1 MKQLKIECP
10 NCHRAYEVAES
21 FLGRKVICANKSC
34 GTKFAAVA
42 SLPSQK
48 NDAETF
54 AAFGEPS
61 KPDDGNPPPLP
72 INPEPSRAP
81 RPKAQPTRSKA
92 SESKV
97 YQRRMTFLTVL
108 AAVPSALL
116 CMGGLLYWYDI
127 SNRRSTETTQNDR
140 SSRVEVDTAPPESQ
154 AATEAPV
161 VATLDGDAPF
171 REQVVKTLN
180 SAYSSVRMVHTHLE
194 INIARTCYKDLT
206 EHRSLIPDRKHVP
219 LGIQVEHQLD
229 KMMNDFR
236 QAMQLI
242 QTPKIVE
249 SFADKR
255 EAKDYL
261 MSIDDAPAFASAV
274 KESLSKVTQS
284 ANEIAKLLGIGFDEA
299 HGSEQFHKRSLD
311 FLVAARECVTDLKQL
326 PPDPNPESV
335 KHATMASVR
344 LGVQLGFIP
353 DAPEFMVGREAIE
366 SGFAAIH
373 DFIVKSVSYYDFTN
387 KAHNLITQE
396 EYKALQKLYSDT
408 LQTAVKVADEAE
420 RRLKKK

>member
-1 MKQLKIECP
+1 M
-10 NCHRAYEVAES
+10 
-21 FLGRKVICANKSC
+21 
-34 GTKFAAVA
+34 
-42 SLPSQK
+42 
-48 NDAETF
+48 
-54 AAFGEPS
+54 
-61 KPDDGNPPPLP
+61 
-72 INPEPSRAP
+72 
-81 RPKAQPTRSKA
+81 
-92 SESKV
+92 
-97 YQRRMTFLTVL
+97 
-108 AAVPSALL
+108 
-116 CMGGLLYWYDI
+116 
-127 SNRRSTETTQNDR
+127 
-140 SSRVEVDTAPPESQ
+140 
-154 AATEAPV
+154 
-161 VATLDGDAPF
+161 ATLDGDAPF